1 MHGRRRSVDI
11 LLIDDEASL
20 RRTLRTALESTG
32 HAAAEAADGP
42 QALARLRERPFD
54 LAFLD
59 LRLGR
64 ASGLDLLPE
73 LLREAPGLGV
83 VLVTAYASVESAVEA
98 MRRG

>member
-1 MHGRRRSVDI
+1 VDI

-32 HAAAEAADGP
+32 HAVAEAADGP
-42 QALARLRERPFD
+42 QALARLRERAFD

-73 LLREAPGLGV
+73 LLRAVLGAAAWHDAATAA
-83 VLVTAYASVESAVEA
+83 VLP
-98 MRRG
+98 RLPRGRAT